1 MIAAQLIRSVRVYR
15 DYKMEIDF
23 NISFEE
29 LQKWDSENCA
39 ICTAQAP
46 GSHPKEMP
54 EKS

>member
-46 GSHPKEMP
+46 GLHPKEMP